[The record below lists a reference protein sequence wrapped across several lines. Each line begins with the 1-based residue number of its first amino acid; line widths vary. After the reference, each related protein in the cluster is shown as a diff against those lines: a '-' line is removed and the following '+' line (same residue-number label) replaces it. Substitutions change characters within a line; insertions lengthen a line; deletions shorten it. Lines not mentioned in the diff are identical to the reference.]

1 MAQSVD
7 TLYAS
12 VVSAPID
19 PAEALGRV
27 GGPEDGAALL
37 FLGVV
42 RNSNEGRHVTGV
54 GYEAYDDMARAVLLE
69 IAAEARTILGG
80 GRVAVVHRVGEL
92 AVGEVSVAIAVSSPH
107 RSEAFAASRHVIE
120 EIKKRL
126 PVWKHERY
134 TDGDGR
140 WLDGHHPAPGGEE
153 PIVHRETA
161 AGADDD
167 DGGGSV
173 HHDAAAAHEG
183 RGGLS

>member
-1 MAQSVD
+1 VSQSAE
-7 TLYAS
+7 TLYAA

-27 GGPEDGAALL
+27 GGPEDGASLL

-42 RNSNEGRHVTGV
+42 RNSNDGRHVTGV

-140 WLDGHHPAPGGEE
+140 WLDGHDPVPEGEAPIANRGSASG
-153 PIVHRETA
+153 
-161 AGADDD
+161 AGDDH
-167 DGGGSV
+167 GGGSV
-173 HHDAAAAHEG
+173 HQGAKATREG
-183 RGGLS
+183 RGDLS